1 MINPALLLGPCLVA
15 VGLFGFLT
23 RRNLILMFLSL
34 ELMLAG
40 VSLNFVVF
48 GQMHGDLGG
57 QVFSILI
64 LVVAACEAALALSLI
79 VALVRLR
86 GTLDSKAWSA
96 LREFQFDDQAGSGGR
111 AAEDK
116 FPELSGRAAEDHLH
130 PEGYEDLPKLTP
142 AGLDPQTRPVDS
154 DFKLPDLAGRA

>member
-1 MINPALLLGPCLVA
+1 MIHPALLVGPCLVA

-48 GQMHGDLGG
+48 GQMHGDFGG
-57 QVFSILI
+57 QIFAVLI
-64 LVVAACEAALALSLI
+64 LVVAACEAALALSVI

-86 GTLDSKAWSA
+86 GTLDSKTWSE
-96 LREFQFDDQAGSGGR
+96 LREFQFDDQSGGGRGSEPRIPELAGR
-111 AAEDK
+111 AAEDQ
-116 FPELSGRAAEDHLH
+116 SQS
-130 PEGYEDLPKLTP
+130 EGYEDLPKLTP
-142 AGLDPQTRPVDS
+142 AGLDPQTRPIDS

>member
-1 MINPALLLGPCLVA
+1 MINPALLIGPCLVA
-15 VGLFGFLT
+15 VGMFGFLT

-40 VSLNFVVF
+40 VSLNFVAF
-48 GQMHGDLGG
+48 GQLHGDFGG

-96 LREFQFDDQAGSGGR
+96 LREFQFDDQASADGR
-111 AAEDK
+111 SVENK
-116 FPELSGRAAEDHLH
+116 IPELAGRAAEDHAH

-142 AGLDPQTRPVDS
+142 AGLDPQTRPIDS

>member
-1 MINPALLLGPCLVA
+1 MINPALLIGPCLVA
-15 VGLFGFLT
+15 IGMFGFLT

-48 GQMHGDLGG
+48 GQMHDDLGG

-96 LREFQFDDQAGSGGR
+96 LREFQFEDQAGGGR
-111 AAEDK
+111 VAEDRI
-116 FPELSGRAAEDHLH
+116 PELAGRAAEDHSH

>member
-1 MINPALLLGPCLVA
+1 MINPALLIGPCLVA
-15 VGLFGFLT
+15 VGMFGFLT

-40 VSLNFVVF
+40 VSLNFVAF
-48 GQMHGDLGG
+48 GQLHGDFGG

-96 LREFQFDDQAGSGGR
+96 LREFQFDDQASASGR
-111 AAEDK
+111 SVENK
-116 FPELSGRAAEDHLH
+116 IPELAGRAAEDHAH

-142 AGLDPQTRPVDS
+142 AGLDPQTRPIDS

>member
-1 MINPALLLGPCLVA
+1 MIHPALLIGPCLVA

-48 GQMHGDLGG
+48 GQMHGDFGG
-57 QVFSILI
+57 QVFAILI
-64 LVVAACEAALALSLI
+64 LVVAACEAALALSVI

-86 GTLDSKAWSA
+86 GTLDSKSWSE
-96 LREFQFDDQAGSGGR
+96 LREFQFDDQSGSGRG
-111 AAEDK
+111 AEQRI
-116 FPELSGRAAEDHLH
+116 PELAGRAAEDHAH

-142 AGLDPQTRPVDS
+142 AGLDPQTRPIDS

>member
-1 MINPALLLGPCLVA
+1 MIHPALLIGPCLVA
-15 VGLFGFLT
+15 VGMFGFLT

-48 GQMHGDLGG
+48 GQMHGDFGG
-57 QVFSILI
+57 QVFAILI
-64 LVVAACEAALALSLI
+64 LVVAACEAALALSVI

-86 GTLDSKAWSA
+86 GTLDSKSWSE
-96 LREFQFDDQAGSGGR
+96 LREFQFDDQSGSGRG
-111 AAEDK
+111 AEQRI
-116 FPELSGRAAEDHLH
+116 PELAGRAAEDHAH

-142 AGLDPQTRPVDS
+142 AGLDPQTRPIDS

>member
-1 MINPALLLGPCLVA
+1 MINPALLIGPCLVA
-15 VGLFGFLT
+15 VGMFGFLT

-48 GQMHGDLGG
+48 GQMHGDFGG

-111 AAEDK
+111 MAEEK
-116 FPELSGRAAEDHLH
+116 IPELAGRAAEDHSH

-142 AGLDPQTRPVDS
+142 AGLDPQTRPVDP

>member
-1 MINPALLLGPCLVA
+1 MIHPALLIGPCLVA
-15 VGLFGFLT
+15 VGMFGFLT

-48 GQMHGDLGG
+48 GQMHGDFGG
-57 QVFSILI
+57 QVFAVLI
-64 LVVAACEAALALSLI
+64 LVVAACEAALALSVI

-86 GTLDSKAWSA
+86 GTLDSKSWSE
-96 LREFQFDDQAGSGGR
+96 LREFQFDDQSSSVR
-111 AAEDK
+111 TAEERI
-116 FPELSGRAAEDHLH
+116 PELAGRAAEDHSH

>member
-1 MINPALLLGPCLVA
+1 MIHPALLIGPCLVA
-15 VGLFGFLT
+15 VGMFGFLT

-48 GQMHGDLGG
+48 GQMHGDFGG
-57 QVFSILI
+57 QVFAVLI
-64 LVVAACEAALALSLI
+64 LVVAACEAALALSVI

-86 GTLDSKAWSA
+86 GTLDSKSWSE
-96 LREFQFDDQAGSGGR
+96 LREFQFDDQSSSGR
-111 AAEDK
+111 TAEDRI
-116 FPELSGRAAEDHLH
+116 PELAGRAAEDHSH

>member
-1 MINPALLLGPCLVA
+1 MIHPALLIGPCLVA
-15 VGLFGFLT
+15 VGVFGFLT

-48 GQMHGDLGG
+48 GQMRGDFGV
-57 QVFSILI
+57 QVFAVLI
-64 LVVAACEAALALSLI
+64 LVVAACEAALALSVI

-86 GTLDSKAWSA
+86 GTLDSKAWSE
-96 LREFQFDDQAGSGGR
+96 LREFQFDDQSGTGR
-111 AAEDK
+111 TAEERM
-116 FPELSGRAAEDHLH
+116 PELAGRAAEDHSH

-142 AGLDPQTRPVDS
+142 AGLDPKTRPVDS

>member
-1 MINPALLLGPCLVA
+1 MINPALLIGACLFA
-15 VGLFGFLT
+15 VGMFGFLT

-48 GQMHGDLGG
+48 GQLHGDFGG
-57 QVFSILI
+57 QVFSIFI

-96 LREFQFDDQAGSGGR
+96 LREFQFDDEAASGGR
-111 AAEDK
+111 PSEDK
-116 FPELSGRAAEDHLH
+116 IPELAGRAAEDHSH